1 MAKLTVKSGTTSR
14 SEYIYIQDS
23 TSTTGAGLTGLVFNS
38 AGLTAYY
45 VTERGTP
52 TAITLATLASATAAY
67 SSGGFIAVDGTNMP
81 GLYRLDIPSAALA
94 GNKCIVYLKGATNM
108 VPVLLE
114 YDVVAYDT
122 QDTVRL
128 GLTALPNVASGSA
141 GAIVTSGT
149 GTGQISVTAG
159 AVTAGTV
166 NDKTGYSLSASQ
178 TFSTTGS
185 VGSVTGAVG
194 SVTGAV
200 GSVTGS
206 VGSFSTTAIQ
216 SIWDDLTTN
225 NTVTGSIGKL
235 IVDNLNATV
244 SSRSTLVATDVWSAA
259 TRTIT
264 GGTISTVSD
273 KTGYSLTQAFPAN
286 FASLAITVGGAVTA
300 GTVSDK
306 TGYSLV
312 TAPLTAG
319 QTASAVWDALLA
331 SYTVANS
338 FGQRLLRSTTSQ
350 SACAVTG
357 SNHIAADIHEFQ
369 PGVITSTDF
378 AADSITNTA
387 LAASAVTEIQ
397 TGLATSSAVATV
409 SAITDKLNTAM
420 QLDGAVYQF
429 TANALEL
436 APSGG
441 GGGGGGST
449 TTVRMGP
456 YTFSTP
462 DTRAGEP
469 ISTMVG
475 SAHDV
480 EFQLLDALGTAVDS
494 TGATVTAK
502 VYSLAGTLLDTYTA
516 TAIYSASGRG
526 YFTLDSTVT
535 GNAGTYRVTLTRSTG
550 IADTTVFGP
559 VTLYVRE
566 V

>member
-1 MAKLTVKSGTTSR
+1 MAKTTVKAGTASR

-52 TAITLATLASATAAY
+52 TAITLVTLASATAAY
-67 SSGGFIAVDGTNMP
+67 SSGGFAAVDATNMP
-81 GLYRLDIPSAALA
+81 GLYRFDLPTAVLS
-94 GNKCIVYLKGATNM
+94 GNKGIVYLKGATNM

-114 YDVVAYDT
+114 YEVVAYDT

-128 GLTALPNVASGSA
+128 GLTAIPNVASGSA
-141 GAIVTSGT
+141 GALVTSGT
-149 GTGQISVTAG
+149 GTGQISLSAG

-166 NDKTGYSLSASQ
+166 SDKTGYSLAASQ

-194 SVTGAV
+194 SVTG
-200 GSVTGS
+200 S
-206 VGSFSTTAIQ
+206 VGSFSTAAIQ
-216 SIWDDLTTN
+216 SIWDDITTN
-225 NTVTGSIGKL
+225 NTVAGSIGKL

-273 KTGYSLTQAFPAN
+273 KTGYSLTQSFPAN

-306 TGYSLV
+306 TGYSLT

-331 SYTVANS
+331 SYTVTGS
-338 FGQRLLRSTTSQ
+338 FGQRLLRSSTAQASC
-350 SACAVTG
+350 SVTG
-357 SNHIAADIHEFQ
+357 ANHIAADIHEFQ
-369 PGVITSTDF
+369 PGVITSVDF
-378 AADSITNTA
+378 ATDSITDTA
-387 LAASAVTEIQ
+387 LAASAVSEIQ
-397 TGLATSSAVATV
+397 AGLATASALSTV
-409 SAITDKLNTAM
+409 STITDKLNTAM
-420 QLDGAVYQF
+420 QLDGSVYQF
-429 TANALEL
+429 TTNALEL

-441 GGGGGGST
+441 GGGGST
-449 TTVRMGP
+449 VALRMGP

-462 DTRAGEP
+462 DTRAGEA

-475 SAHDV
+475 AAHAI
-480 EFQLLDALGTAVDS
+480 EFQLLDALGNAVDS

-516 TAIYSASGRG
+516 TAIYSAAGRG
-526 YFTLDSTVT
+526 YFEIDSTVT
-535 GNAGTYRVTLTRSTG
+535 ATAGTYRVTLTRSTG
-550 IADTTVFGP
+550 LTDTTVFGP